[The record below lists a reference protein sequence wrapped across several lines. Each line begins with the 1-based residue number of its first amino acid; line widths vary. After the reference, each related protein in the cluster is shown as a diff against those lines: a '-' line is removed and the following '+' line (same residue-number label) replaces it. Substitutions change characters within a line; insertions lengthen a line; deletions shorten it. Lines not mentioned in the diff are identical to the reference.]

1 MSSSFHNR
9 CLDFLDHIPP
19 SLRRSFPEPFI
30 KNSLD
35 LTSNDTLALSNHPA
49 LKVAAYEAME
59 RYGMGSTGS
68 RLLSGNHP
76 LHSEVEHRLATLK
89 KTESA
94 LVFGGGFHTNA
105 SLLAT
110 LVTLPL
116 WDKPPLLI
124 MDKWI
129 HACWLQGGRGTPIIR
144 YRHQDF
150 DHLEHLIQKHHP
162 HHTPIV
168 VTESLFSMD
177 GDITDLTALAQ
188 IKHRYPDIF
197 LIVDEAHATGTWGEK
212 GAGLVT
218 PEHGVDFIS
227 GTFSK
232 AIGCYGGYVACTA
245 TLKDILVQKCAG
257 LMYATA
263 LPPMVLGAV
272 RAALDLLPSLQ
283 NEREHLYAL
292 AQKTRKD
299 LRNQGWNTGLSQ
311 SHIIPLMIGDNTR
324 CLTLRDALAQ
334 KNIHVSCIRPP
345 TVPPSTARLRLS
357 LRTDHTQNDM
367 DRLLSAIQPYLKK
380 V

>member
-1 MSSSFHNR
+1 MSSSFHDR
-9 CLDFLDHIPP
+9 CLGFIDRVPDH
-19 SLRRSFPEPFI
+19 LRRSFPDPFQE
-30 KNSLD
+30 KGLD
-35 LTSNDTLALSNHPA
+35 FTSNDTLALSKHPA
-49 LKVAAYEAME
+49 LRAGALDAMD

-76 LHSEVEHRLATLK
+76 LHLAVETQLAALK

-105 SLLAT
+105 SILTT

-116 WDKPPLLI
+116 WDKPPVLI

-129 HACWLQGGRGTPIIR
+129 HACWLQGAHGTPLVR

-150 DHLEHLIQKHHP
+150 DHLEQVIQKHLP
-162 HHTPIV
+162 DHTPII
-168 VTESLFSMD
+168 VTESIFSMD

-197 LIVDEAHATGTWGEK
+197 LIVDEAHATGAWGPN

-218 PEHGVDFIS
+218 PDHGVDLIS

-245 TLKDILVQKCAG
+245 ALKDVLLQKCAG
-257 LMYATA
+257 LIYTTA

-283 NEREHLYAL
+283 SQREHLYAL
-292 AQKTRKD
+292 AQKTRTD
-299 LRNQGWNTGLSQ
+299 LQRQGWNTGLSQ
-311 SHIIPLMIGDNTR
+311 SHIIPLMVGDNAR
-324 CLTLRDALAQ
+324 CLSLRDALARN
-334 KNIHVSCIRPP
+334 NIHVSSIRPP
-345 TVPPSTARLRLS
+345 TVPPKTARLRIS
-357 LRTDHTQNDM
+357 LRVDHHENDTN
-367 DRLLSAIQPYLKK
+367 RLVADTLSI
-380 V
+380 